1 MADLSSL
8 VSIYNFQGNVEDESG
23 NNLNGTASNITYGTD
38 SWGGKSATFNGSN
51 GNVTVANNSKFDFD
65 ENCLD
70 YGIKLMINLVLE
82 KLKRF
87 HINLH
92 NCSPTNRLEDVKYK
106 EEETNVVTLYSEH
119 EQEDVKEW
127 TQTRIDTL
135 AETHREELETELKR
149 RLEKT

>member
-1 MADLSSL
+1 MKGVD
-8 VSIYNFQGNVEDESG
+8 GD
-23 NNLNGTASNITYGTD
+23 
-38 SWGGKSATFNGSN
+38 
-51 GNVTVANNSKFDFD
+51 
-65 ENCLD
+65 
-70 YGIKLMINLVLE
+70 
-82 KLKRF
+82 
-87 HINLH
+87 
-92 NCSPTNRLEDVKYK
+92 K